1 MIYQGSK
8 ARLIKDILP
17 YIQNCIDS
25 NKVNLYIEPF
35 VGGANVIQHIERATK
50 IGFDTNKYLIALLKH
65 CQNNPDLTDAFEDCP
80 FELYKEVRDSYNK
93 GDDRY
98 EDWQKGLVGFC
109 ASYGGRF
116 FDGGYGRDKAGES
129 GGIYKKRIK
138 HLKSEAENLM
148 GVSFSVLDYTTIDCY
163 AEAVPAFFYLD
174 PPYAGTKQYQNN
186 FCHDQF
192 YRWAREL
199 SKHHFVLISEYQMPS
214 DFLSMWTKERKV
226 MQKSDRA
233 SAELFSEHLFTH
245 EDGLYYKWYHE
256 EGYKLW
262 QSR

>member
-35 VGGANVIQHIERATK
+35 VGGANVIQHIKRATK
-50 IGFDTNKYLIALLKH
+50 IGLDTNKYLIALLKH

-116 FDGGYGRDKAGES
+116 FDGGYGRDKTGKRNIYIRKES
-129 GGIYKKRIK
+129 SILKMRLKTLWECLSQCRTTLPLTAMPKRLLLLSSTLTHLMLVRNNIRITSGTTSFIVGLENSQNTILLSFRNIK
-138 HLKSEAENLM
+138 CQAIFCLCGLR
-148 GVSFSVLDYTTIDCY
+148 SV
-163 AEAVPAFFYLD
+163 
-174 PPYAGTKQYQNN
+174 
-186 FCHDQF
+186 
-192 YRWAREL
+192 R
-199 SKHHFVLISEYQMPS
+199 
-214 DFLSMWTKERKV
+214 
-226 MQKSDRA
+226 
-233 SAELFSEHLFTH
+233 
-245 EDGLYYKWYHE
+245 
-256 EGYKLW
+256 
-262 QSR
+262 

>member
-35 VGGANVIQHIERATK
+35 VGGANVIQHIKKATK
-50 IGFDTNKYLIALLKH
+50 IGLDTNKYLIALLKH

-98 EDWQKGLVGFC
+98 DDWQKGLVGFC

-116 FDGGYGRDKAGES
+116 FDGGYGRDKTGKRNIYIRRESSTLKMRLKALWECLSQCRTTLPLTAMLKQFLLSSILTHLMLVRNNTRITSVTTSSIAGLGNS
-129 GGIYKKRIK
+129 QNTISFLFRNIK
-138 HLKSEAENLM
+138 CQAIFCLYGLR
-148 GVSFSVLDYTTIDCY
+148 SV
-163 AEAVPAFFYLD
+163 
-174 PPYAGTKQYQNN
+174 
-186 FCHDQF
+186 
-192 YRWAREL
+192 R
-199 SKHHFVLISEYQMPS
+199 
-214 DFLSMWTKERKV
+214 
-226 MQKSDRA
+226 
-233 SAELFSEHLFTH
+233 
-245 EDGLYYKWYHE
+245 
-256 EGYKLW
+256 
-262 QSR
+262 

>member
-35 VGGANVIQHIERATK
+35 VGGANVIQHIKKATK
-50 IGFDTNKYLIALLKH
+50 IGLDTNKYLIALLKH

-109 ASYGGRF
+109 ASYGGQF
-116 FDGGYGRDKAGES
+116 FDGGYGRDKTGKRNIYIRKESSILKMRLKALWECLSQCRTTLPLTAMPKRLLLLSSILTHLTLVRNNTRITSGTTSSIAGLGNS
-129 GGIYKKRIK
+129 QNTISCLFQNIK
-138 HLKSEAENLM
+138 CRAISCLCGLR
-148 GVSFSVLDYTTIDCY
+148 SV
-163 AEAVPAFFYLD
+163 
-174 PPYAGTKQYQNN
+174 
-186 FCHDQF
+186 
-192 YRWAREL
+192 R
-199 SKHHFVLISEYQMPS
+199 
-214 DFLSMWTKERKV
+214 
-226 MQKSDRA
+226 
-233 SAELFSEHLFTH
+233 
-245 EDGLYYKWYHE
+245 
-256 EGYKLW
+256 
-262 QSR
+262 